1 MKRLLNT
8 LYVTSP
14 NRYLALEGENVVV
27 LEEQQEIGRVP
38 LHNLDSII
46 TFGYTGASPALMGTC
61 AQRNIDLSFMSGNGR
76 FLARV
81 TGEVKGNVTL
91 RKQQYRVSESKEE
104 RLKIAK
110 NFVLGKLYNSRWVL
124 ERAVRDYPMRIDCE
138 RIKVQSRRIAEAM
151 KTVTQCEDAAAL
163 LGVEGEAATLYFSVF
178 NQLILQQQED
188 FVFQGRNRRPP
199 LDYVNALLSFCYSLL
214 AGMCASALEGVGL
227 DSYVGFYHTD
237 RPGRI
242 SLALDLMEE
251 LRSVMADRFVLTLIN
266 RKMVTKNDFI
276 KKENGAV
283 ILTDTGRKTVLS
295 AWQAKKQDS
304 IRHPFLEEKLEWGMV
319 PHAQAL
325 LLARYLRGDLEEYP
339 PFFWK

>member
-61 AQRNIDLSFMSGNGR
+61 AQRNIDLTFMSGHGR

-81 TGEVKGNVTL
+81 TGEVKGNVIL